1 MVFSFSYDEMI
12 CPTEAILAGD
22 EFCPPTIIIDELE
35 TCMVQLEA
43 EKLQPPSESKGPFVK
58 CRFTLFQR
66 CVNMRI
72 GHCHKTWEIW
82 QQWNVDQD
90 HDKQFS
96 LIDQRCEEKQTSSQA
111 NLQFYGF
118 LLLLLILV

>member
-1 MVFSFSYDEMI
+1 MI

-35 TCMVQLEA
+35 TCMLQLAA

-58 CRFTLFQR
+58 CDFTLFQR

-96 LIDQRCEEKQTSSQA
+96 LIDQRCEEEQVSSYRT
-111 NLQFYGF
+111 LHIYTMLLSV
-118 LLLLLILV
+118 LLLV